1 MRPLYLRL
9 YYGHEKN
16 DGYAWWLCDSLLG
29 LVECGWLCTLSGV
42 TAPSPISPPSVKVR
56 PAKKGS
62 RPVMAA
68 TCHNPRIKEHQARSQ
83 DEMDK
88 STSESASPLGNT
100 KLRLKAGRYSSQK
113 DNFLKWK
120 WTKPESATVRSG
132 MRKKHNE
139 GTPHWGASPS
149 LPLMSSR
156 SFYSI
161 WRWDFCIT
169 GEF

>member
-42 TAPSPISPPSVKVR
+42 TAPAPISPPSVKVR

-68 TCHNPRIKEHQARSQ
+68 TCHNPRIKEHQARPQ

-88 STSESASPLGNT
+88 STSDSWKHQIEAQSRAIFKPERQCS
-100 KLRLKAGRYSSQK
+100 
-113 DNFLKWK
+113 KWK

-161 WRWDFCIT
+161 WWWDFCIA
-169 GEF
+169 GKF